1 MFYHILV
8 LIILSI
14 ALIVFQSKYFFLV
27 DQPQKQKHKL
37 DFNKNVPLTGGLYF
51 FLSIAYYLLI
61 GNSLTN
67 LYIILFIFLFLI
79 LGIYSDIKI
88 DFSPKLRLL
97 IQATLLICLILFVD
111 LKINKTN
118 IFFID
123 YFIENKIF
131 NILFTLSCI
140 IVLLNGSNFCDG
152 INVNVVGYFLIVLL
166 IIANSSLIKPD
177 FFLKIENL
185 IPIFFIFYCFNLF
198 GKCFLGDNGVYITSI
213 IISIYVINLVNLN
226 PMASPILALNLLWYP
241 AFENLFT
248 IARRLVSKNK
258 IQIADRL
265 HLHVLIFE
273 KISKKKKINFSNSI
287 SGICLNIFMF
297 MGIFFSMENYNSSKA
312 LALILLL
319 NISFYIISYIFLFLN
334 RSK

>member
-1 MFYHILV
+1 MFYHILL

-14 ALIVFQSKYFFLV
+14 TLIVFQSKYFFLV

-37 DFNKNVPLTGGLYF
+37 DFNKNVPLTGGIYF
-51 FLSIAYYLLI
+51 FLSITYYLLI

-67 LYIILFIFLFLI
+67 YYIILFIFLFLI

-88 DFSPKLRLL
+88 NFSPKLRLL
-97 IQATLLICLILFVD
+97 IQTILLICLILLID

-131 NILFTLSCI
+131 NLLFTLSCI

-166 IIANSSLIKPD
+166 IIASSSLIKPD
-177 FFLKIENL
+177 TLITIENL
-185 IPIFFIFYCFNLF
+185 ILIFFVFYFFNLF

-213 IISIYVINLVNLN
+213 IISIYVINFINLN
-226 PMASPILALNLLWYP
+226 PVASPILALNLLWYP

-248 IARRLVSKNK
+248 IARRLISKNK
-258 IQIADRL
+258 VQIADRL

-273 KISKKKKINFSNSI
+273 KISNKKNINFSNSI

-297 MGIFFSMENYNSSKA
+297 FGVFFSMENYNNSKS

-319 NISFYIISYIFLFLN
+319 NIGFYIIFYIFLFLN
-334 RSK
+334 KSK